1 MERLNS
7 MKIEMNYA
15 TELETI
21 KKHLIISKENEDQCI
36 NMLMN
41 LINKDK
47 NKRLEEIAL
56 EYKNLDNMMNE
67 DEEDMELD
75 DKNLNNDEDE

>member
-1 MERLNS
+1 MEKLNS
-7 MKIEMNYA
+7 MKIEMNYS

-21 KKHLIISKENEDQCI
+21 KKNLVISGQNEEECI
-36 NMLMN
+36 KLLKN

-56 EYKNLDNMMNE
+56 EYKNLDNMMNN
-67 DEEDMELD
+67 EDMEVD
-75 DKNLNNDEDE
+75 DENANDEDE

>member
-1 MERLNS
+1 MEKLNS
-7 MKIEMNYA
+7 MKIEMNYS

-21 KKHLIISKENEDQCI
+21 KKHLIISNENEEECI
-36 NMLMN
+36 KTLKN

-56 EYKNLDNMMNE
+56 EYKNLDNMMNN
-67 DEEDMELD
+67 DDDMDVD
-75 DKNLNNDEDE
+75 DKNANNEEDD